1 MNQNPNIA
9 SKKNNLSSS
18 KVKNK
23 KTIIHIKDEIEQ
35 MSEPRLTL
43 DTQNKQNNNSLD
55 KIDNNISPL
64 NS

>member
-23 KTIIHIKDEIEQ
+23 KTIIHIKDEIELI
-35 MSEPRLTL
+35 SEPRLTL
-43 DTQNKQNNNSLD
+43 DTQNKQDNNSLD
-55 KIDNNISPL
+55 
-64 NS
+64 